1 MARWKRIHAF
11 ANLLVSY
18 FCIDDL
24 VKTAFDPI
32 GATKDTGGRLLMKPA
47 YMILCVHIYHVLPF
61 LGFKLHDG
69 DLFHHLVFVGIV
81 GPVGIAFD
89 TGPLQNFVAFFICGL
104 PGALD
109 YIMLT
114 LVKLKKISKYDEKVW
129 NARINVWI
137 RSPGLTIAA
146 CFIYLGILYGDEES
160 RCKKMPVLAFATAAL
175 ILINGQYY
183 SQVVVGNTFRTVQR
197 YNS

>member
-1 MARWKRIHAF
+1 MTFEDVRNAVVSEGKIHAKEFGVGFTLLIIFDAFIRSTSVGKVARWKCIHAF

-32 GATKDTGGRLLMKPA
+32 GATKGIRGVDYSMKPA

-129 NARINVWI
+129 NAAR
-137 RSPGLTIAA
+137 RLQTD
-146 CFIYLGILYGDEES
+146 L
-160 RCKKMPVLAFATAAL
+160 
-175 ILINGQYY
+175 
-183 SQVVVGNTFRTVQR
+183 
-197 YNS
+197 